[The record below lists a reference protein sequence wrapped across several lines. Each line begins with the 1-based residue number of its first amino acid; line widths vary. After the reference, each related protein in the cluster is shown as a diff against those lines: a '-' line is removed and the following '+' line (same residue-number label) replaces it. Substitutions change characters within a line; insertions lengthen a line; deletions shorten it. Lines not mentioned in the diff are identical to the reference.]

1 MPFTYRALDAGLR
14 AISARTLYEAARS
27 MGASLATTIFRVIV
41 PNIAA
46 AIVAA
51 AALTAAMVL
60 GEFAFASLLLKRTLP
75 TEMVNYQRSDPRGGL
90 ALALL
95 VMLLTALALGL
106 VVRSLR
112 RRGLDVQTTGL

>member
-1 MPFTYRALDAGLR
+1 M
-14 AISARTLYEAARS
+14 S
-27 MGASLATTIFRVIV
+27 
-41 PNIAA
+41 
-46 AIVAA
+46 
-51 AALTAAMVL
+51 
-60 GEFAFASLLLKRTLP
+60 SLLLKRTLP